1 VFLGLVTFKQSGFT
15 QGGPTVT
22 RAARAIRPGE
32 VVELTV
38 DAPASAQL
46 VRVRAFDRDWAAYR
60 DASGKWH
67 ALVGID
73 LDTKIGTYDAV
84 VTAGAEH
91 AVERLAVARRVFPT
105 RRLTVDPDLVHPP
118 PDQEARVE
126 REAEHLHELWGRAA
140 PERLWTVPFERP
152 VPDEANS
159 AFGTRSIYNGEARP
173 PHTGADFLSPTG
185 RPVKAPNAGRV
196 VLADP
201 QYFSGNTVII
211 DHGLGLF
218 SILAHLSQI
227 DVKVGDVVT
236 AGQIV
241 GKVGATGRVTGPHL
255 HWGVRLNNARVD
267 PLSLLYV
274 AGQNTSRERTERG
287 DGVPASEA
295 SEGVPGEAG
304 PLFDRLCGGDIPPE
318 KND

>member
-1 VFLGLVTFKQSGFT
+1 
-15 QGGPTVT
+15 VT
-22 RAARAIRPGE
+22 REARAIRPGE
-32 VVELTV
+32 VVLLTI
-38 DAPASAQL
+38 DAPTSTQR
-46 VRVRAFDRDWAAYR
+46 VTVRAFGRDWAAYR
-60 DASGKWH
+60 DPGSGTWR

-73 LDTKIGTYDAV
+73 LDTKIGTYDAT
-84 VTAGAEH
+84 VTAG
-91 AVERLAVARRVFPT
+91 VERAAERLVVTRRVFPT
-105 RRLTVDPDLVHPP
+105 RRLTVNPDLVHPP
-118 PDQEARVE
+118 PDQEERIE
-126 REAEHLHELWGRAA
+126 REAQHLHELWDHPALD
-140 PERLWTVPFERP
+140 RLWTAPFVRP

-196 VLADP
+196 VLAEP

-218 SILAHLSQI
+218 SILAHLSEI
-227 DVKVGDVVT
+227 DVKPGEMVS

-274 AGQNTSRERTERG
+274 LGANADGRG
-287 DGVPASEA
+287 A
-295 SEGVPGEAG
+295 
-304 PLFDRLCGGDIPPE
+304 IH
-318 KND
+318 